1 MNLYI
6 TSGTPEFMESIQ
18 EKYSKEE
25 IFLLHGKGNS
35 LLVHETEKKTV
46 FQVPRKFEVVES
58 AGKFAHNG
66 YFVLHNIPIS
76 DEGKPIFE
84 YLYTNLTSTLEK
96 EPGFIALRVLKPIKS
111 DVYVILT
118 EWTGPNSFDVWQKS
132 ADINFDKLADK
143 QNFFT
148 SAPYIS
154 TYTSI
159 ESDEH

>member
-1 MNLYI
+1 
-6 TSGTPEFMESIQ
+6 MESIQ

-46 FQVPRKFEVVES
+46 FQVPRKFEIVES
-58 AGKFAHNG
+58 SGKFAHNG

-76 DEGKPIFE
+76 DEGKPVFE

-111 DVYVILT
+111 DVYIILT

-159 ESDEH
+159 ESDEQ